1 MWTSICGFLCV
12 CTFLC
17 VCVCMSVCVWKSDCI
32 WIKVFIFVYPCAS
45 ALSSCSISTREA
57 QEKNQE
63 KKKKKHVSL
72 RVATFLALASVL
84 SSKPPLPVNKLPS
97 QYWCMLGTCF
107 TYPRGNLSY
116 TCQPS
121 GGPST
126 IACKCAWDRKTA
138 RISRAYGCRN
148 FSRGEPDQFNQ
159 YDPALISDHDSPS
172 SKRGR
177 CPSALNT

>member
-1 MWTSICGFLCV
+1 ML
-12 CTFLC
+12 
-17 VCVCMSVCVWKSDCI
+17 SVAAAYRLEKLT
-32 WIKVFIFVYPCAS
+32 KK
-45 ALSSCSISTREA
+45 TRKE
-57 QEKNQE
+57 
-63 KKKKKHVSL
+63 KKKKHVSL

-138 RISRAYGCRN
+138 RISRAYGCRISLEA
-148 FSRGEPDQFNQ
+148 SRAN
-159 YDPALISDHDSPS
+159 LINMIQRWLAIMTHRLANEAAAPVHLTL
-172 SKRGR
+172 RN
-177 CPSALNT
+177 PSASLCIYTKHFWIYTKQLFVCYFASHIISTC